1 MGFAKKVM
9 ESGAIFNAL
18 MIIGFLGI
26 VWLLIYGN
34 LSGNFGFQQT
44 SSSFFN
50 ETINLNATGDTPAS
64 AVGTSNPSVAS
75 IIMTNAT
82 GGEIINSANF
92 TVTGAVF
99 VNATPTYGGQN
110 VNVSYV
116 LTRDSDA
123 SVNTE
128 NVVSNLTDGTLSFFE
143 LFPTILVI
151 AGIVLL
157 ITILVG
163 LLFLVIS
170 IFNKFSGG
178 GKGSFSK

>member
-34 LSGNFGFQQT
+34 LSGNLGFT
-44 SSSFFN
+44 
-50 ETINLNATGDTPAS
+50 TGSQGDNDT
-64 AVGTSNPSVAS
+64 
-75 IIMTNAT
+75 
-82 GGEIINSANF
+82 
-92 TVTGAVF
+92 
-99 VNATPTYGGQN
+99 QN
-110 VNVSYV
+110 VI
-116 LTRDSDA
+116 
-123 SVNTE
+123 
-128 NVVSNLTDGTLSFFE
+128 SNLTGGTLSFFE

-178 GKGSFSK
+178 GKTGGSFS